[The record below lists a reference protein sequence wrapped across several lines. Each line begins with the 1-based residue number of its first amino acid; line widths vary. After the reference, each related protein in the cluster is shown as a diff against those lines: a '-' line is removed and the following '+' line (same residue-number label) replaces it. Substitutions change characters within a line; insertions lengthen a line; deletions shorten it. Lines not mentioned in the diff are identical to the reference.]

1 MRKRTISYC
10 VDILFWLVVSLLP
23 VLFYV
28 IQPLAYELTSAQDTL
43 PSFAQT
49 MATFGINDTNY
60 LYVALMDIFG
70 SDGLMPFLSS
80 DSVVVLY
87 LSYFILIQLLHVFVD
102 FVLFIPRLGH
112 KWLEKLTHTEN

>member
-1 MRKRTISYC
+1 MRKRTISYL
-10 VDILFWLVVSLLP
+10 VDVIFWLVVSLLP
-23 VLFYV
+23 VLFFV
-28 IQPLAYELTSAQDTL
+28 IQPLAYELTSSSDTL

-60 LYVALMDIFG
+60 LYVAIMDIFG
-70 SDGLMPFLSS
+70 EQGIMPFFSS

-102 FVLFIPRLGH
+102 FVLFIPRLAH